1 MNKQNVKKHGF
12 FIHGEKNNKTKSVS
26 SNIAWSCVC
35 VCVTAGVDNV
45 DDGESHYSSTVTQEG
60 HIAYYCCIAKK
71 ADLQAQ
77 NTLTHFEL
85 VDQLFLLFLNVNA
98 ENEMK

>member
-1 MNKQNVKKHGF
+1 MVRRITKQKVFLPTLHG
-12 FIHGEKNNKTKSVS
+12 V
-26 SNIAWSCVC
+26 VC